1 MTLVHRA
8 RLWALNRK
16 ANALLRRYNR
26 PHQQSQYMTGRALP
40 PSFEGS
46 AGFAIAA
53 GAAVILVIVALNVFF
68 PDPAPTQC
76 AQVVAQK

>member
-1 MTLVHRA
+1 MTLVQRIRHWNDLR
-8 RLWALNRK
+8 R

-26 PHQQSQYMTGRALP
+26 PHKQSQYMTGRALP

-46 AGFAIAA
+46 GSFAIAA

-68 PDPAPTQC
+68 PDPAPAQC

>member
-1 MTLVHRA
+1 MVGH
-8 RLWALNRK
+8 K
-16 ANALLRRYNR
+16 V
-26 PHQQSQYMTGRALP
+26 P

-46 AGFAIAA
+46 ARFAIAA

-68 PDPAPTQC
+68 PDPAPAQC